1 MGFMDK
7 VKDAAKVVGDK
18 AHDIGEKAK
27 DGIEDRKL
35 SKQVED
41 DKHMIGDLVFRS
53 KHGEEIPDLD
63 AEIDRLVAEIVEL
76 QERIALEPE
85 SGAGPAPEAE
95 AADAPDGASPSA

>member
-18 AHDIGEKAK
+18 AHDLGEKAK
-27 DGIEDRKL
+27 DGLEDRKL

-41 DKHMIGDLVFRS
+41 NKHTIGDLVFRS

-63 AEIDRLVAEIVEL
+63 AEIDRLVAEIVDL

-85 SGAGPAPEAE
+85 LSASSEPAATEPTATTE
-95 AADAPDGASPSA
+95 